1 MRSVAQD
8 SPSSAYRATGVV
20 PRGTDSFDEM
30 GVSIRILLLLLGLG
44 VAEAALQIATVV
56 FPPVEARLSGLKPRY
71 VSDPHLYVRGDSS
84 LPEYDD
90 VGFRNE
96 TRPGRVDIVAIGDS
110 QTEGS
115 GVARDNA
122 WPQQLARRLET
133 SVYQMAFGSYG
144 PGHYLALIDDALAL
158 RPHTVIVAIY
168 TGNDLAGAYDWVYDK
183 GRNPELQTDSA
194 ERRRE
199 LQRAERKR
207 GPIDRAWRMARDAEK
222 GLHDQ
227 PMLGW
232 LRANVEGRS
241 KIVALYKQVEWR
253 ISGRA
258 GNLDI
263 DASPTDWTDTMGTL
277 DGVPQDVL
285 YPFDDDAVRTVFT
298 PLARLGAHDLDDDRI
313 AEGFRVTLA
322 ALDRIAEKCRGRA
335 RLFVLLMP
343 TKELV
348 FAERVRMHATETPS
362 SFSRL
367 LERETAIRVRIES
380 ALRERGVETIDPLPA
395 MRALLATDD
404 RQRKPV
410 NPYSETWDGHPAAAG
425 YTAVSLAVSEALSR
439 PPS

>member
-1 MRSVAQD
+1 M
-8 SPSSAYRATGVV
+8 G
-20 PRGTDSFDEM
+20 GT
-30 GVSIRILLLLLGLG
+30 IRILLLLLGLL

-71 VSDPHLYVRGDSS
+71 VSDPRLYVRGDSS
-84 LPEYDD
+84 VPEYDEL
-90 VGFRNE
+90 GFRNE
-96 TRPGRVDIVAIGDS
+96 TRPARVDIVAIGDS

-122 WPQQLARRLET
+122 WPQQLARRLDT
-133 SVYQMAFGSYG
+133 TVYQMAFGSYG

-158 RPHTVIVAIY
+158 QPHTVILAVY

-183 GRNPELQTDSA
+183 GRDAELQTDSA
-194 ERRRE
+194 ELRRE
-199 LQRAERKR
+199 LQRAERER

-241 KIVALYKQVEWR
+241 KIVALYEQVEWR

-258 GNLDI
+258 ADLEI
-263 DASPTDWTDTMGTL
+263 DAAPTDWTETMATL
-277 DGVPQDVL
+277 EGVPRDVL
-285 YPFDDDAVRTVFT
+285 YPFDDGAVRTVFT
-298 PLARLGAHDLDDDRI
+298 PQARLSAQDLDDDRI
-313 AEGFRVTLA
+313 AEGLRLTLA
-322 ALDRIAEKCRGRA
+322 VLDRIAEKCRGRA
-335 RLFVLLMP
+335 RLLVLLMP

-348 FAERVRMHATETPS
+348 FAERVRRHATEIPS

-367 LERETAIRVRIES
+367 LERETAVRAQIGT
-380 ALRERGVETIDPLPA
+380 ALRGRGLETMDPLPA
-395 MRALLATDD
+395 MRALLATGDQ
-404 RQRKPV
+404 RRKPV
-410 NPYSETWDGHPAAAG
+410 NPYPETWDGHPAAAG
-425 YTAVSLAVSEALSR
+425 YTAVSLAVAETLSR